1 MKNRTG
7 FVSAVWPGNPLSC
20 PRGHDSGVFLELA
33 LDLVRDDGR
42 EQRDALD
49 ESGEDQCRGLNAA
62 RRFGLARH
70 SFGCAATD
78 TADADAGA
86 DDGEAA
92 ADTSADEAE
101 PPAVARRLG
110 GYLEQGVH
118 GHGTLRTVED
128 RTTHRPAP
136 LGAARHR
143 GPGLNELLRPFGRI
157 PLSRWSAC

>member
-1 MKNRTG
+1 M
-7 FVSAVWPGNPLSC
+7 L
-20 PRGHDSGVFLELA
+20 LELA
-33 LDLVRDDGR
+33 LDLVRDDRR

-49 ESGEDQCRGLNAA
+49 QRGEDQCRGLNTTC
-62 RRFGLARH
+62 RLGLARH

-78 TADADAGA
+78 TADADARA

-92 ADTSADEAE
+92 ADTGADEAE

-128 RTTHRPAP
+128 RNHSPPRAVRRCSSTRPGPQRASPAIRPDTTFAFGAPAYAKA
-136 LGAARHR
+136 LQSFRAQR
-143 GPGLNELLRPFGRI
+143 GI
-157 PLSRWSAC
+157 

>member
-1 MKNRTG
+1 M
-7 FVSAVWPGNPLSC
+7 L
-20 PRGHDSGVFLELA
+20 LELA

-49 ESGEDQCRGLNAA
+49 QRGEDQCRGLNAA
-62 RRFGLARH
+62 RRLGLARH

-78 TADADAGA
+78 TADADARA

-92 ADTSADEAE
+92 ANTGADEAE

-118 GHGTLRTVED
+118 GHESLRTVED

-143 GPGLNELLRPFGRI
+143 GPGLNELLRPFGRVR
-157 PLSRWSAC
+157 PLALERL